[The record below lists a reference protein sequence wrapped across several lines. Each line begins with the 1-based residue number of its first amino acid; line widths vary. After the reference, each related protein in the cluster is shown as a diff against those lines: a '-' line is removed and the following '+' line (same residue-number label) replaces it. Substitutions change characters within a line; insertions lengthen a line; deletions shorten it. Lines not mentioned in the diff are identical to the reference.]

1 MKGSVKNLPEYI
13 LGADPGKHGGI
24 VLLNTKYNPV
34 EIKPGDIVQIPV
46 HKNEEG
52 RLNTLEIWDKLLP
65 YRDRI
70 VLYVQEEV
78 HALFG
83 SSASGTFFFGEAAG
97 SLYTTLN
104 LLSHTA
110 ARDKA
115 ADVILVQP
123 KIWQKTAWIPEHI
136 VYERQKKDTTRKK
149 KDTKA
154 TSTNAAASVFPGVSF
169 VPPRCRTV
177 HDGLVDA
184 ALIAY
189 YGLRKLNG

>member
-1 MKGSVKNLPEYI
+1 MKQDDKKVPEYV

-24 VLLNTKYNPV
+24 VLISTSYDPV
-34 EIKPGDIVQIPV
+34 CISKEDIVQIPV

-52 RLNTLEIWDKLLP
+52 RLDTLEIWDKLLP

-97 SLYTTLN
+97 SLYTTLK
-104 LLSHTA
+104 LLSHTSS
-110 ARDKA
+110 RDAKA
-115 ADVILVQP
+115 EVLLVSP
-123 KIWQKTAWIPEHI
+123 KIWQKKAWKPEHI
-136 VYERQKKDTTRKK
+136 VYEPTKKDTTRKK

-154 TSTNAAASVFPGVSF
+154 TSTNAASSIFPGVSF
-169 VPPRCRTV
+169 VPPRCRTI

-189 YGLRKLNG
+189 YGLRKISG